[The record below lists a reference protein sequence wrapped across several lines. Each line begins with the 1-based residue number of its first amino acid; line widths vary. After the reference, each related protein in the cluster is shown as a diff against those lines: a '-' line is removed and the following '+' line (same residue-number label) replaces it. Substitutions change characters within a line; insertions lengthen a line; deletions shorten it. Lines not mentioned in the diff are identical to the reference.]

1 MSDVVFDWV
10 IPGLKSF
17 IVIFM
22 VLNLAAMLL
31 WIERKGS
38 ALIQNRIG
46 ANRASILGILPIN
59 VGFFNTLVAD
69 PMKLF
74 TKEEF
79 VPDGADRFVHSIAP
93 FLALF
98 PAVVTMVA
106 VPFGD
111 SVELFGRTIELQA
124 VRLDVGV
131 LYISALVSMGVYGIA
146 LAGWASNNRWALL
159 GSIRGSAQMI
169 SYELAMGV
177 TLVSMILFYGTLDMQ
192 SMVRQQG
199 GQLYVSGF
207 GPLNLLLGV
216 LPNWGIFYQPVAF
229 IIILTAGIAE
239 SKRVP
244 FDLPECES
252 ELISGYFTEYSGG
265 KQASFMLSDFAE
277 SVMVAGLVTTMFFGG
292 WQIPYLSKEGLL
304 LPGMASAIALPSLA
318 ITLAQ
323 VGAFMLKVLFFCWLQ
338 ILIRWTVPRFRYDQL
353 MKLGWQG
360 MVPIA
365 LANLVLTAL
374 LILLME
380 KPA

>member
-1 MSDVVFDWV
+1 VTDVVFDWV
-10 IPGLKSF
+10 IPGVKSF
-17 IVIFM
+17 LVIFM
-22 VLNLAAMLL
+22 VMNLAAMLL

-38 ALIQNRIG
+38 ALIQNRVG
-46 ANRASILGILPIN
+46 ANRAAIFGILPFN
-59 VGFFNTLVAD
+59 FGFMNTLVAD
-69 PMKLF
+69 PLKLF

-79 VPDGADRFVHSIAP
+79 VPAGADRFVHGIAP

-111 SVELFGRTIELQA
+111 SVEIMGRTVELQA
-124 VRLDVGV
+124 VRLDVGI
-131 LYISALVSMGVYGIA
+131 LYISALVSMGVYGVV

-169 SYELAMGV
+169 SYELALGIS
-177 TLVSMILFYGTLDMQ
+177 LVSMILFYGTLDMQ

-199 GQLYVSGF
+199 GLFLGF
-207 GPLNLLLGV
+207 

-229 IIILTAGIAE
+229 IILFVAGIAE

-244 FDLPECES
+244 FDLPECEA

-292 WQIPYLSKEGLL
+292 WQVPYLSSQDGLV
-304 LPGMASAIALPSLA
+304 LPGMSPVALPALA
-318 ITLAQ
+318 ITLMQ

-353 MKLGWQG
+353 MRLGWKSL
-360 MVPIA
+360 MPLA

-374 LILLME
+374 LILLLE

>member
-1 MSDVVFDWV
+1 VTDSVLFDWV

-46 ANRASILGILPIN
+46 ANRANVLGILPFN
-59 VGFFNTLVAD
+59 FGFVNTLIAD

-79 VPDGADRFVHSIAP
+79 VPDGADKFVHAIAP

-111 SVELFGRTIELQA
+111 SVELFGRTVELQA
-124 VRLDVGV
+124 VRLDVGI
-131 LYISALVSMGVYGIA
+131 LYVSALVSMGVYGVA

-169 SYELAMGV
+169 SYELAMGLA
-177 TLVSMILFYGTLDMQ
+177 LVSMILFFGTLDMQ

-199 GQLYVSGF
+199 GLF
-207 GPLNLLLGV
+207 LGS

-229 IIILTAGIAE
+229 LIVFVAGIAE

-252 ELISGYFTEYSGG
+252 ELIAGYFTEYSGG

-277 SVMVAGLVTTMFFGG
+277 SVMVAGLVVTMFFGG
-292 WQIPYLSKEGLL
+292 WQVPYLSKAGFA
-304 LPGMASAIALPSLA
+304 LPGMSSPLVLPALA
-318 ITLAQ
+318 ITLMQ

-338 ILIRWTVPRFRYDQL
+338 ILIRWTIPRFRYDQL
-353 MKLGWQG
+353 MRLGWKG
-360 MVPIA
+360 MMPVAI
-365 LANLVLTAL
+365 LNLILTAG
-374 LILLME
+374 LILLLE
-380 KPA
+380 TPA

>member
-1 MSDVVFDWV
+1 VSDVVFDWV
-10 IPGLKSF
+10 IPGAKSF
-17 IVIFM
+17 LVIFM

-46 ANRASILGILPIN
+46 ANRASILGILPFN
-59 VGFFNTLVAD
+59 FGFFNTLIAD
-69 PMKLF
+69 PLKLF

-79 VPDGADRFVHSIAP
+79 VPTGADKFVHSIAP

-111 SVELFGRTIELQA
+111 SVEIFGRTVELQA
-124 VRLDVGV
+124 VRLDVGI
-131 LYISALVSMGVYGIA
+131 LYISALVSMGVYGVA

-169 SYELAMGV
+169 SYELAMGIA
-177 TLVSMILFYGTLDMQ
+177 LVSMILFFGTLDMQ

-199 GQLYVSGF
+199 GLFLGF
-207 GPLNLLLGV
+207 

-229 IIILTAGIAE
+229 ILILVAGIAE

-277 SVMVAGLVTTMFFGG
+277 SVMVAGLVTTLFFGG
-292 WQIPYLSKEGLL
+292 WQVPYLSKEGFQF
-304 LPGMASAIALPSLA
+304 PGMSGHLALPSLA
-318 ITLAQ
+318 ITLMQ

-365 LANLVLTAL
+365 IVNLILTAL
-374 LILLME
+374 LILLLE
-380 KPA
+380 TPK

>member
-10 IPGLKSF
+10 IPGVKSF
-17 IVIFM
+17 LVIFM
-22 VLNLAAMLL
+22 VLNLAAVLL

-38 ALIQNRIG
+38 ALIQNRVG
-46 ANRASILGILPIN
+46 ANRAGLAEGLIGRRLLPFNLGF
-59 VGFFNTLVAD
+59 VNTLIAD
-69 PMKLF
+69 PLKLF

-79 VPDGADRFVHSIAP
+79 VPDNADKFIHGIAP
-93 FLALF
+93 FLALL

-124 VRLDVGV
+124 VRLDVGI
-131 LYISALVSMGVYGIA
+131 LYISAMVSMGVYGIV

-169 SYELAMGV
+169 SYELAMGLS
-177 TLVSMILFYGTLDMQ
+177 LVSMILFYGTLDMQ
-192 SMVRQQG
+192 VMARAQG
-199 GQLYVSGF
+199 GT
-207 GPLNLLLGV
+207 LLGV
-216 LPNWGIFYQPVAF
+216 LPNWGIFYQPIAF
-229 IIILTAGIAE
+229 LVIFVAGIAE

-252 ELISGYFTEYSGG
+252 ELIAGYFTEYSGG

-277 SVMVAGLVTTMFFGG
+277 SVMVAGLVTTLFFGG
-292 WQIPYLSKEGLL
+292 WQVPGLSKAGFA
-304 LPGMASAIALPSLA
+304 LPGMDPVALPALL
-318 ITLAQ
+318 ITLTQ

-338 ILIRWTVPRFRYDQL
+338 ILIRWTIPRFRYDQL
-353 MKLGWQG
+353 MRLGWK
-360 MVPIA
+360 MMMPIA
-365 LANLVLTAL
+365 MANLVLTAL

-380 KPA
+380 TPS

>member
-46 ANRASILGILPIN
+46 ANRASVLGILPFN
-59 VGFFNTLVAD
+59 LGFINTLIAD

-79 VPDGADRFVHSIAP
+79 VPDGADKFVHSIAP
-93 FLALF
+93 FLALL

-131 LYISALVSMGVYGIA
+131 LFISALVSMGVYGVV
-146 LAGWASNNRWALL
+146 LAGWSSNNRWALL

-177 TLVSMILFYGTLDMQ
+177 ALVSMILFYGTLDMQ
-192 SMVRQQG
+192 VMVRAQG
-199 GQLYVSGF
+199 GLFLGF
-207 GPLNLLLGV
+207 

-229 IIILTAGIAE
+229 IIIFTAGIAE

-252 ELISGYFTEYSGG
+252 ELIAGCFTEYSGG

-277 SVMVAGLVTTMFFGG
+277 SVMVAGLVTTLFFGG
-292 WQIPYLSKEGLL
+292 WQVPYLSKAGIE
-304 LPGMASAIALPSLA
+304 LPGMAPLALPALA
-318 ITLAQ
+318 ITLMQ
-323 VGAFMLKVLFFCWLQ
+323 VGAFMTKVLFFCWLQ

-353 MKLGWQG
+353 MRLGWKG
-360 MVPIA
+360 MMP
-365 LANLVLTAL
+365 TAL
-374 LILLME
+374 VNLIVTALVILLLE
-380 KPA
+380 KAA

>member
-17 IVIFM
+17 IVLFM

-38 ALIQNRIG
+38 ALIQNRVG
-46 ANRASILGILPIN
+46 ANRASILGILPFN

-79 VPDGADRFVHSIAP
+79 VPDGADKFIHGIAP

-111 SVELFGRTIELQA
+111 SVEIMGRTVELQA

-131 LYISALVSMGVYGIA
+131 LYISAMVSMGVFGVA

-177 TLVSMILFYGTLDMQ
+177 ALVSMILFYGTLDMQ
-192 SMVRQQG
+192 AMVRAQG
-199 GQLYVSGF
+199 GLFLGF
-207 GPLNLLLGV
+207 

-229 IIILTAGIAE
+229 ILIFVAGIAE

-252 ELISGYFTEYSGG
+252 ELIAGYFTEYSGG

-292 WQIPYLSKEGLL
+292 WQVPYLSKAGLE
-304 LPGMASAIALPSLA
+304 LPGMSAVALPALA
-318 ITLAQ
+318 ITLMQ

-353 MKLGWQG
+353 MSLGWKG
-360 MVPIA
+360 MVPVA

-374 LILLME
+374 LILLLE
-380 KPA
+380 TPA